1 MPVCSVS
8 DMVFSGRPAGEAVAD
23 AADGLDG
30 VADGRVVFELGAQV
44 ADVDVDGAGVAVVLV
59 APDALEQLVAREG
72 AAGVRDEE
80 LQELVLLGR
89 QGDGLVV
96 EPCLIRGEVEPQA
109 ADGQA
114 LFSRLVLAAALLDAG
129 GTAQHGLDAREQLAH
144 GEGLDDVVIGTE
156 LEAEHAVNLL
166 GLGGQHDDG
175 DAARLRVGFELAAD
189 FESVDFGQHDVEQH
203 EVGLRGLLEGGPTVG
218 GHLDFIAALLEV
230 EAQEFA
236 DGRFIVYDEDLHGI
250 ILSGFLGYMRVSKK
264 NGRPPSRISHSGGAA
279 ACDQ

>member
-8 DMVFSGRPAGEAVAD
+8 DMEFSGRPAREAVAD

-59 APDALEQLVAREG
+59 APDALEQFVAREG

-96 EPCLIRGEVEPQA
+96 KPCLIQGEVEPQA

-114 LFSRLVLAAALLDAG
+114 LFSLLVLAAALLDAG
-129 GTAQHGLDAREQLAH
+129 GTA
-144 GEGLDDVVIGTE
+144 
-156 LEAEHAVNLL
+156 
-166 GLGGQHDDG
+166 
-175 DAARLRVGFELAAD
+175 
-189 FESVDFGQHDVEQH
+189 
-203 EVGLRGLLEGGPTVG
+203 
-218 GHLDFIAALLEV
+218 
-230 EAQEFA
+230 
-236 DGRFIVYDEDLHGI
+236 
-250 ILSGFLGYMRVSKK
+250 
-264 NGRPPSRISHSGGAA
+264 
-279 ACDQ
+279 